1 MDKVLRKYAFAN
13 EAAAKSAIDA
23 LGTDEEG
30 NPTHN
35 HGIYILGNIV
45 TTPGTYDDE
54 GEELT
59 APVLSDTYNV
69 DVLWNGTPSSD
80 WDSQMVWMAPFGA
93 LVAGASEVQQEWIA
107 QCKIERPELFP
118 EPTDE
123 ELV

>member
-1 MDKVLRKYAFAN
+1 MDKVFRKYAFAN
-13 EAAAKSAIDA
+13 EAAANAAIDA

-35 HGIYILGNIV
+35 HAIYVLGNIV
-45 TTPGTYDDE
+45 ITPGTYDDE

-59 APVLSDTYNV
+59 SPVLSDTYNV
-69 DVLWNGTPSSD
+69 DVVWNGTPSSD

-93 LVAGASEVQQEWIA
+93 LVAGASDVQQEWLS

-118 EPTDE
+118 EPTDD
-123 ELV
+123 VVS